1 MKKDTSRREPRIKVS
16 KDGPYLVSGSPPLSK
31 EIIVCDQDNEPLEW
45 KEGANTPAKR
55 TYALC
60 RCGGSANKPFCDG
73 THNKNGFDGTETADR
88 KKYSEQA
95 KAIKQARNS
104 PSKTHDP
111 SAQQAA
117 SATEKEAHGASQKDQ
132 TTRNAKRPQ

>member
-16 KDGPYLVSGSPPLSK
+16 KDGPYLISGSPPLSK

-45 KEGANTPAKR
+45 KEGAKYPDKEN
-55 TYALC
+55 YALC

-88 KKYSEQA
+88 KNTQNRLM
-95 KAIKQARNS
+95 Q
-104 PSKTHDP
+104 
-111 SAQQAA
+111 
-117 SATEKEAHGASQKDQ
+117 
-132 TTRNAKRPQ
+132 